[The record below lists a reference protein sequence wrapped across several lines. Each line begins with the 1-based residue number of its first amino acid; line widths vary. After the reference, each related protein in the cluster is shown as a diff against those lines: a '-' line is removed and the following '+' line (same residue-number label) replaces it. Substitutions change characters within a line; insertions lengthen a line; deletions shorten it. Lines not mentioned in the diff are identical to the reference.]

1 MIVNGCQTYEQTTL
15 PIMRQLCLSI
25 RRRRRRSHRRSL
37 ARSSSSGYLSP
48 LQFRCSS
55 SSLAIYAAVA
65 VVVAQVSRVE
75 SIHVPCQVASQ
86 PHRVAVGRAR
96 SARRRRWRAVGG
108 RRRLDRRTA
117 RGAVK
122 ARSVRRDR
130 QAAARGLLA
139 HRRRA
144 TTTAEAAAAVSCRA
158 ITRIRDGRTD
168 EAESPFVVVVIV
180 VVVARADG
188 QCVRKSE
195 SPRRSVGRSDGG
207 ATF

>member
-1 MIVNGCQTYEQTTL
+1 
-15 PIMRQLCLSI
+15 MRQLCLSI

-96 SARRRRWRAVGG
+96 SARRRRRRTVGG

-144 TTTAEAAAAVSCRA
+144 TTTAEAAAAAAVSCRA
-158 ITRIRDGRTD
+158 ITRIRDGRTKP
-168 EAESPFVVVVIV
+168 SPPSSSSSSSSSSHGRTGSVCGKVNH
-180 VVVARADG
+180 RG
-188 QCVRKSE
+188 G
-195 SPRRSVGRSDGG
+195 RSVGLTAERRSEGIL
-207 ATF
+207 